1 MAYTKAGIR
10 FSRDSYVTV
19 DASGSGGVE
28 RKRLWDNPDTTQEMT
43 NTSMFQESEIEG
55 YDFLAFTLTTTGGS
69 WTVEEL
75 CEIEP
80 LKERGGQFIVSMPVD
95 GNLYG
100 RKIYRTSGTV
110 KASTNVY
117 KLGATTENRSS
128 CIVKSVDAVK
138 IG

>member
-10 FSRDSYVTV
+10 FSQDSYVTV
-19 DASGSGGVE
+19 DAAGGGGIE
-28 RKRLWDNPDTTQEMT
+28 RKLLFTNPDITQEMT
-43 NTSMFQESEIEG
+43 NTSLFEEAEIEG
-55 YDFLAFTLTTTGGS
+55 YDYLAFTVTNTSGS
-69 WTVEEL
+69 WEVEEW

-80 LKERGGQFIVSMPVD
+80 LKSNSGQFIISMPVN
-95 GNLYG
+95 GNPYG

-117 KLGATTENRSS
+117 KLGATTEDRSA
-128 CIVKSVDAVK
+128 CIVKKVEAVK